1 MQNARELT
9 PSNCAARDYSWKSLG
24 QQGDWTSQSKEGDQP
39 WIFTGRADAES
50 EALVFWSSDV
60 NRWLIGKV
68 PHAGKDC
75 GQKEKRVSE
84 DEMAGQYHRCNE
96 YELGQTPGDVEGQGG
111 LACCS
116 PWSWKELDM
125 AAWLNNNMRKFCIY
139 IHEET
144 IMESTGKS
152 LSSPFIQ
159 WLRLHLLSIQW
170 FKETYLTSLTSVS
183 RSVTWLIAVPISY
196 SS

>member
-96 YELGQTPGDVEGQGG
+96 YELGNSGRCWGTGRPGMLQ
-111 LACCS
+111 S
-116 PWSWKELDM
+116 MELKRIGHGCM
-125 AAWLNNNMRKFCIY
+125 TEQQYEKVLYLYTWRNHY
-139 IHEET
+139 GIH
-144 IMESTGKS
+144 
-152 LSSPFIQ
+152 
-159 WLRLHLLSIQW
+159 R
-170 FKETYLTSLTSVS
+170 
-183 RSVTWLIAVPISY
+183 
-196 SS
+196 